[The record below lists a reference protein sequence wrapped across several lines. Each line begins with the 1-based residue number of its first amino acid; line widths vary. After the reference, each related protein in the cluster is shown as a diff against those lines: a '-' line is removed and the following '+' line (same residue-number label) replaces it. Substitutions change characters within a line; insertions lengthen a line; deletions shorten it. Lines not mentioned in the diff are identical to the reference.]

1 MISLSMVKYL
11 EIMNIGERILTK
23 LKEDFSLQ
31 GLIKIVLLLL
41 IVLLFQ
47 ATAGIWQGLFSRLF
61 NVFKPFLYGFVIAYI
76 LRRAFTRLEKA
87 GVPRK
92 ISIPIVYVIIIALL
106 VLLISTLFPIVLT
119 RTSSLIE
126 SMINGI
132 NWVTVHIQTLTSG
145 DMPPW
150 IVGLVDAGVSALSDF
165 RSLIPNLT
173 GSLPEFVNATISTLT
188 MIIFSIVISIFM
200 SFGWEKIRYYI
211 VYLSMR
217 VGRRFNTAVFEIDH
231 EIDDYLKSM
240 LTLMLIRF
248 GEYALLYFLIG
259 HPDWLILGLLTAISI
274 FIPYIGPVIISTVGI
289 LTALTL
295 SMTQCLIL
303 IAAIVIL
310 SQVDEYVVAP
320 MVHARN
326 THVSPLWTLFSIFAG
341 GTFLGIPGIIIALPV
356 FLSCRVIY
364 RIYIKEELPKTEDT
378 AGKEAKE

>member
-11 EIMNIGERILTK
+11 EIMNVGEKIIAK
-23 LKEDFSLQ
+23 LKEDFSVQ
-31 GLIKIVLLLL
+31 GLVKIVLLLL

-47 ATAGIWQGLFSRLF
+47 AAAGVWQGLFSRLF
-61 NVFKPFLYGFVIAYI
+61 NVFKPFMYGFIIAYI

-87 GVPRK
+87 GVSRK
-92 ISIPIVYVIIIALL
+92 ISIPVVYVIIIALL
-106 VLLISTLFPIVLT
+106 LLLISTLFPMVLN

-132 NWVTVHIQTLTSG
+132 NWVTTHVESLTSG

-150 IVGLVDAGVSALSDF
+150 IIGLVDAGVAALSDF

-173 GSLPEFVNATISTLT
+173 GSLPEFVNATISTMT
-188 MIIFSIVISIFM
+188 MIVFSTVISILM
-200 SFGWEKIRYYI
+200 SFGWDKIRYYV
-211 VYLSMR
+211 VYLSLR
-217 VGRRFNTAVFEIDH
+217 IGRRFNRAVFAIDEEID
-231 EIDDYLKSM
+231 EYLKSM

-248 GEYALLYFLIG
+248 AEYSLLYFFIG

-274 FIPYIGPVIISTVGI
+274 FIPYIGPIIISTIGI
-289 LTALTL
+289 LTTLTL
-295 SMTQCLIL
+295 SGTQCLIL

-320 MVHARN
+320 MIHARN
-326 THVSPLWTLFSIFAG
+326 THISPLWTLFSIFAG
-341 GTFLGIPGIIIALPV
+341 GSFLGIPGIIIALPV
-356 FLSCRVIY
+356 FLSCRVLY
-364 RIYIKEELPKTEDT
+364 RIYIKEELPETEDT

>member
-106 VLLISTLFPIVLT
+106 VLLISTLFPIVLN

-211 VYLSMR
+211 VYLSLR

-231 EIDDYLKSM
+231 EID
-240 LTLMLIRF
+240 
-248 GEYALLYFLIG
+248 ALDFM
-259 HPDWLILGLLTAISI
+259 GLS
-274 FIPYIGPVIISTVGI
+274 
-289 LTALTL
+289 
-295 SMTQCLIL
+295 
-303 IAAIVIL
+303 
-310 SQVDEYVVAP
+310 
-320 MVHARN
+320 
-326 THVSPLWTLFSIFAG
+326 
-341 GTFLGIPGIIIALPV
+341 
-356 FLSCRVIY
+356 
-364 RIYIKEELPKTEDT
+364 EEE
-378 AGKEAKE
+378 

>member
-1 MISLSMVKYL
+1 V
-11 EIMNIGERILTK
+11 
-23 LKEDFSLQ
+23 KEDFSMQ

-92 ISIPIVYVIIIALL
+92 ISIPVVYVIIIALL
-106 VLLISTLFPIVLT
+106 LLLISTLFPIVLN

-173 GSLPEFVNATISTLT
+173 GSLPDFVNATISTLT

-211 VYLSMR
+211 VYLSLR
-217 VGRRFNTAVFEIDH
+217 VGRRFNTAVFAIDH

-240 LTLMLIRF
+240 LTLMLKGIL
-248 GEYALLYFLIG
+248 ALTASFLLVATSGIARICAALRRM
-259 HPDWLILGLLTAISI
+259 HVPSVLVTLLLLTYR
-274 FIPYIGPVIISTVGI
+274 YITLLSEEVSVMSNAYHLRAPRQKGI
-289 LTALTL
+289 
-295 SMTQCLIL
+295 
-303 IAAIVIL
+303 
-310 SQVDEYVVAP
+310 EYSAWG
-320 MVHARN
+320 
-326 THVSPLWTLFSIFAG
+326 S
-341 GTFLGIPGIIIALPV
+341 FLG
-356 FLSCRVIY
+356 
-364 RIYIKEELPKTEDT
+364 
-378 AGKEAKE
+378 